1 MSKIKQIE
9 TFQSKYK
16 QLVSLLKMFRKF
28 GYDAEKKEAS
38 DYVQL
43 QRYKYFPI
51 NAKLFVG
58 FFAVSEKV
66 CNFVAEN
73 VITRFFM
80 QRRILLIY
88 TGGTIGMNRNPLT
101 GALEPFDFEH
111 LLQNVPELA
120 QFDTQ
125 IDTYQFDPPID
136 SSDMTPALW
145 TDLSHC
151 IADHY
156 WQYDGFVV
164 LHGTDTMAY
173 TASALSYMLE
183 NLTKPVVFTGSQ
195 LPIGQLRT
203 DGKENL
209 ITSIEIA
216 AACDDEGHAL
226 VPEVGIYFNSHL
238 LRGNRTTK
246 QSAEEFNAFES
257 FNYPHLVDAGVNI
270 TYHQERILK
279 PDFSKSMTP
288 YFRLDNNVII
298 FSLFP
303 GIREDLIRHII
314 HTPNLKAI
322 VMRTFGSGNAPQSPW
337 LLNALKEGTK
347 NGKVIVNVSQC
358 LQGAVEM
365 SRYDCGY
372 HLQEA
377 GVISG
382 RDMTVESAVT
392 KLMFLQ
398 SHYPDAPDTVRHLM
412 QQSICG
418 EMTI

>member
-1 MSKIKQIE
+1 MSLN
-9 TFQSKYK
+9 SK
-16 QLVSLLKMFRKF
+16 V
-28 GYDAEKKEAS
+28 
-38 DYVQL
+38 
-43 QRYKYFPI
+43 
-51 NAKLFVG
+51 
-58 FFAVSEKV
+58 
-66 CNFVAEN
+66 
-73 VITRFFM
+73 
-80 QRRILLIY
+80 LLIY

-111 LLQNVPELA
+111 LIQNVPELR
-120 QFDTQ
+120 QFDIE
-125 IDTYQFDPPID
+125 IDTYQFQPPID
-136 SSDMTPALW
+136 SSDMSPARW

-156 WQYDGFVV
+156 NGYDGFVV

-183 NLTKPVVFTGSQ
+183 NLTKPVIFTGSQ

-216 AACDDEGHAL
+216 AAKDDEGRAR
-226 VPEVGIYFNSHL
+226 VPEVGIFFGGHL

-270 TYHQERILK
+270 TYHRERILT
-279 PDFSKSMTP
+279 PDWQQAMRP
-288 YFRLDNNVII
+288 HYRLDNNVII
-298 FSLFP
+298 FSIFP

-337 LLNALKEGTK
+337 LLNALREGTR
-347 NGKVIVNVSQC
+347 NGKVIVNISQC
-358 LQGAVEM
+358 MQGAVEM

-382 RDMTVESAVT
+382 RDSTVESAVT

-398 SHYPDAPDTVRHLM
+398 AHYDDPEQVRRLM
-412 QQSICG
+412 QQNIRG
-418 EMTI
+418 EISF

>member
-1 MSKIKQIE
+1 MQ
-9 TFQSKYK
+9 T
-16 QLVSLLKMFRKF
+16 
-28 GYDAEKKEAS
+28 
-38 DYVQL
+38 
-43 QRYKYFPI
+43 
-51 NAKLFVG
+51 
-58 FFAVSEKV
+58 KV
-66 CNFVAEN
+66 
-73 VITRFFM
+73 
-80 QRRILLIY
+80 LLIY
-88 TGGTIGMNRNPLT
+88 TGGTIGMNRNPRT

-111 LLQNVPELA
+111 LLNNVPELK
-120 QFDTQ
+120 QFDTL
-125 IDTYQFDPPID
+125 IDTFQFQPPID
-136 SSDMTPALW
+136 SSDMSPQRW

-156 WQYDGFVV
+156 DDYDGFVV

-183 NLTKPVVFTGSQ
+183 NLTKPVIFTGSQ

-216 AACDDEGHAL
+216 AAKNAEGRAM
-226 VPEVGIYFNSHL
+226 VPEVGIYFGGHL

-257 FNYPHLVDAGVNI
+257 FNYPHLVDAGVSI
-270 TYHQERILK
+270 TYHHHRILTPDWNRPMK
-279 PDFSKSMTP
+279 PH
-288 YFRLDNNVII
+288 FRLDNNVII

-314 HTPNLKAI
+314 HTPNLKSI
-322 VMRTFGSGNAPQSPW
+322 VMRTFGSGNAPQTPW
-337 LLNALKEGTK
+337 LLNALKEGTRC
-347 NGKVIVNVSQC
+347 GKIIVNISQC
-358 LQGAVEM
+358 MQGQVEM
-365 SRYDCGY
+365 SRYGCGY

-382 RDMTVESAVT
+382 HDSTVESAVT

-398 SHYPDAPDTVRHLM
+398 SRYDDPDEVRSLM
-412 QQSICG
+412 QQSIRG
-418 EMTI
+418 EITL

>member
-1 MSKIKQIE
+1 
-9 TFQSKYK
+9 
-16 QLVSLLKMFRKF
+16 
-28 GYDAEKKEAS
+28 
-38 DYVQL
+38 
-43 QRYKYFPI
+43 
-51 NAKLFVG
+51 
-58 FFAVSEKV
+58 
-66 CNFVAEN
+66 
-73 VITRFFM
+73 
-80 QRRILLIY
+80 
-88 TGGTIGMNRNPLT
+88 
-101 GALEPFDFEH
+101 
-111 LLQNVPELA
+111 
-120 QFDTQ
+120 
-125 IDTYQFDPPID
+125 
-136 SSDMTPALW
+136 
-145 TDLSHC
+145 
-151 IADHY
+151 
-156 WQYDGFVV
+156 
-164 LHGTDTMAY
+164 MAY

-183 NLTKPVVFTGSQ
+183 NLTKPVIFTGSQ

-209 ITSIEIA
+209 ISSIEIA
-216 AACDDEGHAL
+216 AACDDQGHAL

-270 TYHQERILK
+270 TYHRERILK
-279 PDFSKSMTP
+279 PQWEQPMIP
-288 YFRLDNNVII
+288 HYRLDNNVII

-322 VMRTFGSGNAPQSPW
+322 VMRTFGSGNAPQSTW
-337 LLNALKEGTK
+337 LLRALKEGTA
-347 NGKVIVNVSQC
+347 NGKVIVNISQC

-398 SHYPDAPDTVRHLM
+398 SHYPSSKGFSPQNIWRMKQFFETYDGNEKLSPLVREISWTNNLLLLSSWPPSFPPCFLSFHLFIFPPTLP
-412 QQSICG
+412 SISVYSSSLLP
-418 EMTI
+418 I